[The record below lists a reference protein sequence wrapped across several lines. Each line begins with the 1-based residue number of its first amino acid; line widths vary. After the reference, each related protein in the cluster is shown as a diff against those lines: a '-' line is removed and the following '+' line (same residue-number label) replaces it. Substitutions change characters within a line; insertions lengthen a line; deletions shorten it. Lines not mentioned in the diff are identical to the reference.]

1 MYALR
6 NIQFNKMQKNVQFFN
21 NKKSGLVLMSL
32 LESMCRDK
40 IVWYKADILMYA
52 HRLSNKAGGYFYAFG
67 KIAPMVE
74 RWVEAP
80 CGTGSNPRSAV

>member
-6 NIQFNKMQKNVQFFN
+6 NIQFNKMQKNVQFF

-40 IVWYKADILMYA
+40 IV
-52 HRLSNKAGGYFYAFG
+52 
-67 KIAPMVE
+67 
-74 RWVEAP
+74 
-80 CGTGSNPRSAV
+80 